1 MLLYR
6 YYVEVVV
13 LLYISTSSSSSS
25 SSSILYT
32 SNSITIDGGEESAER
47 APVPRSADRNIKQT

>member
-13 LLYISTSSSSSS
+13 LLYISTSSSSS